1 MLSIVQISLYGFRTY
16 LQAKYHCYVQ
26 ASDSLDFILV
36 VDHIQA
42 AAIIPAHQETA
53 DVIDTDNGA
62 FSANRRSLDIIHFQK
77 TDAGSG
83 GIFFADCFYNFCIGK
98 HIGIPPS
105 YWIFFFK
112 NCFKER
118 MTPEK
123 LDVRADAV
131 QLETFV
137 RDVVV
142 FAPIQPSI
150 ESKGVKDILVA
161 ITPLLVF

>member
-1 MLSIVQISLYGFRTY
+1 
-16 LQAKYHCYVQ
+16 
-26 ASDSLDFILV
+26 
-36 VDHIQA
+36 
-42 AAIIPAHQETA
+42 
-53 DVIDTDNGA
+53 
-62 FSANRRSLDIIHFQK
+62 
-77 TDAGSG
+77 
-83 GIFFADCFYNFCIGK
+83 
-98 HIGIPPS
+98 
-105 YWIFFFK
+105 
-112 NCFKER
+112 

-123 LDVRADAV
+123 LDVRVDAV